1 MGGVKLE
8 DIDIGKSLQR
18 LQVLVFYE
26 SDWDPSSLS
35 LITQFSKLK
44 DQLLANNCSLF
55 GCSTDTV
62 ATHLQWIK
70 VELGDKFSLYDSE
83 ERLCLRGVV
92 VVDSKGEP
100 LETIVSGLGEE
111 ELAKLTL
118 KVVLKVPKS
127 SHILESC
134 RSTPSSK
141 DPSLL
146 QTSQLTNEASA
157 SKSGLIYEDCGKK
170 FKNGRNYIHHLRSH
184 VESKQREEG
193 VEHFTSPVMR
203 TDISRI
209 EKKNLSG
216 AFSSMRT

>member
-1 MGGVKLE
+1 MGGGKLE

-35 LITQFSKLK
+35 LMTQFSKLK

-70 VELGDKFSLYDSE
+70 VELGGKLNFPLLSDPAGVLADKFSLYDSE

-118 KVVLKVPKS
+118 KVVLRVPKS
-127 SHILESC
+127 SHTGELPLHPQQQGPKFVADQSVDK
-134 RSTPSSK
+134 RSLS
-141 DPSLL
+141 
-146 QTSQLTNEASA
+146 
-157 SKSGLIYEDCGKK
+157 
-170 FKNGRNYIHHLRSH
+170 FKVGTHL
-184 VESKQREEG
+184 
-193 VEHFTSPVMR
+193 
-203 TDISRI
+203 
-209 EKKNLSG
+209 
-216 AFSSMRT
+216 

>member
-1 MGGVKLE
+1 MVHKPCKATQGVGVKLE

-35 LITQFSKLK
+35 LMTQFSKLK

-70 VELGDKFSLYDSE
+70 VELGGKLNFPLLSDPAGVLADKFSLYDSE

-118 KVVLKVPKS
+118 KVVLRVPKS

-157 SKSGLIYEDCGKK
+157 SKSVGIHRFCEDWELLDNVFLI
-170 FKNGRNYIHHLRSH
+170 L
-184 VESKQREEG
+184 
-193 VEHFTSPVMR
+193 
-203 TDISRI
+203 
-209 EKKNLSG
+209 
-216 AFSSMRT
+216 